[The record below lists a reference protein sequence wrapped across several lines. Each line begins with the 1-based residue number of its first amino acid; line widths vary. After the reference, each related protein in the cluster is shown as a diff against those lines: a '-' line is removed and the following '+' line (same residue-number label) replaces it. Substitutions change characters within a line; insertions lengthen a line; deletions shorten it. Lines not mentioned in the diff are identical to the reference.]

1 MIETTEP
8 IDLADMTANSEEAAT
23 LLRALSNGPRL
34 LIMCHLAAAG
44 ELPVGALVERV
55 GLSQSALSQHL
66 AKLREQDLVAFR
78 REAQSLYYRITDPR
92 ALRVLELLHD
102 IFCPEI
108 GPDHPTMA
116 G

>member
-1 MIETTEP
+1 MSFPNET
-8 IDLADMTANSEEAAT
+8 INLADMAANSEEAAA

-66 AKLREQDLVAFR
+66 AKLREQELVAFR
-78 REAQSLYYRITDPR
+78 REAQSLHYRIADPR

-102 IFCPEI
+102 IFCPEL
-108 GPDHPTMA
+108 TKTA
-116 G
+116 N

>member
-1 MIETTEP
+1 MNLSHATIN
-8 IDLADMTANSEEAAT
+8 LADMSANSEQAAA

-44 ELPVGALVERV
+44 ELPVGALVQRV

-66 AKLREQDLVAFR
+66 ARLREQNLVAYR
-78 REAQSLYYRITDPR
+78 REAQSLHYRIADPR

-102 IFCPEI
+102 IFCPDIPKE
-108 GPDHPTMA
+108 PQ
-116 G
+116 

>member
-1 MIETTEP
+1 MISNNEP
-8 IDLADMTANSEEAAT
+8 IDLAEMTANSEAAAA
-23 LLRALSNGPRL
+23 LMRALSNGPRL

-66 AKLREQDLVAFR
+66 AKLRDQELVAFR
-78 REAQSLYYRITDPR
+78 REAQSLHYRICDPS

-102 IFCPEI
+102 IFCPEL
-108 GPDHPTMA
+108 GKAPD
-116 G
+116 